1 MPKSCLYFAAVF
13 SCASLV
19 VAEPVVRKSNFDP
32 TAGRSEYEVLFP
44 PQLGGGTIVM
54 PIVGGTFELE
64 TDAEAGTARLLSWTQ
79 EVDAI
84 DLYGMNTGPITIAMD
99 TTAPSEGTYDSEN
112 QQFSVSATFLISFDD
127 TELRNVGFVSPVPLV
142 GIEQGTIYGVGS
154 IGTIQMFL
162 QGEGSVAG
170 STFIYTCRTSAR
182 FEYALADDQAQPGDV
197 NQDRSLDMTDA
208 MAILLS
214 LFQGQPLACT
224 SAGDVNG
231 DVDVNISDP
240 IFLLDYLFSGGP
252 APGAEP
258 TTCSGSDA

>member
-1 MPKSCLYFAAVF
+1 MPKSCLYFTAIF

-19 VAEPVVRKSNFDP
+19 FAEPVVRKSNFDP
-32 TAGRSEYEVLFP
+32 SAGRSEYEVVFP
-44 PQLGGGTIVM
+44 PQLGGGTIIM
-54 PIVGGTFELE
+54 PISGGSFELE
-64 TDAEAGTARLLSWTQ
+64 TDAEAGTARLLTWTQ

-99 TTAPSEGTYDSEN
+99 TTAPSEGTYDSAN

-127 TELRNVGFVSPVPLV
+127 SQLRNVGFVSPVPLV
-142 GIEQGTIYGVGS
+142 GVEQGTIYGVGN
-154 IGTIQMFL
+154 IGTIQMYL

-170 STFIYTCRTSAR
+170 SNFVYTCRTSAR
-182 FEYALADDQAQPGDV
+182 FENVLTEAQSQPGDV

-214 LFQGQPLACT
+214 LFQGQPLVCE
-224 SAGDVNG
+224 SAGDVNS
-231 DVDVNISDP
+231 DVQVNISDP
-240 IFLLDYLFSGGP
+240 IYLLDFLFSGGP

-258 TTCSGSDA
+258 VTCTDTDV